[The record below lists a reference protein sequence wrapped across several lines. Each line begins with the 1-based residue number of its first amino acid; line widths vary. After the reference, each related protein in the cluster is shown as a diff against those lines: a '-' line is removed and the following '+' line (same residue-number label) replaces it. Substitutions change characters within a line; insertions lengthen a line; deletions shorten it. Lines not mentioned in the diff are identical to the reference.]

1 MGIWKAFV
9 KGIRAAAFAAGLCAG
24 AYALVWGMLHAAT
37 EPQQLVVDGYK

>member
-1 MGIWKAFV
+1 MALWKAVV

-37 EPQQLVVDGYK
+37 APGQLVVE